1 MYSGS
6 YDSYECSMY
15 DLYDLFPVVYD
26 KIDAGEQLCT
36 FIGVGR
42 IEL

>member
-1 MYSGS
+1 MYSDN

-26 KIDAGEQLCT
+26 KIDTGET
-36 FIGVGR
+36 TMYIHWSWEG
-42 IEL
+42 